1 MRLNNAHAFHASNAP
16 PPDQNALSFMKIS
29 AVFLS
34 TANQYQATVIPP
46 RLLTIPSTNQVYLI
60 LEMFEYRI

>member
-1 MRLNNAHAFHASNAP
+1 
-16 PPDQNALSFMKIS
+16 MKIS

-46 RLLTIPSTNQVYLI
+46 RLLSIPFTIQVYLI